1 MYLVSI
7 SLTQVK
13 VSPFSRLLSLESL
26 FPPSSVSR
34 YVTTLSVWVEL
45 FSRTFDPSIE
55 GLVQASSILNKVAGE
70 EKLVAEKNVN
80 NL

>member
-13 VSPFSRLLSLESL
+13 VSPFSRLLSLEFLS
-26 FPPSSVSR
+26 PPSVSR